1 MSHGE
6 VARLKESSKTD
17 CFAERY
23 DRLAEVA
30 AQVATAQ
37 REYMSVQQELGSP
50 RPVGIA
56 TGNKIDIFSFD
67 DAHFRKVSE
76 ILEKLPFNFW
86 VTHHRQ

>member
-37 REYMSVQQELGSP
+37 REYMSVQQELGSSQLADHTI
-50 RPVGIA
+50 G
-56 TGNKIDIFSFD
+56 
-67 DAHFRKVSE
+67 
-76 ILEKLPFNFW
+76 
-86 VTHHRQ
+86 

>member
-50 RPVGIA
+50 RPQEIA
-56 TGNKIDIFSFD
+56 T
-67 DAHFRKVSE
+67 
-76 ILEKLPFNFW
+76 
-86 VTHHRQ
+86 